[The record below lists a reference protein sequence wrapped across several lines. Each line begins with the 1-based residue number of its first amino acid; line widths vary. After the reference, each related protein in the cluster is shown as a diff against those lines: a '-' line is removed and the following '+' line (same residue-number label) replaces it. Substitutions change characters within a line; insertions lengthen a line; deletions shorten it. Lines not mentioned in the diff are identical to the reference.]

1 MEPNIRN
8 NTNKDLRMIR
18 NLLLLLLFLAVSFPN
33 ISAKPTENEHLKHL
47 LILSGKSLNYSSSIT
62 EDQIIG
68 LCSKAESLAREKKD
82 YDNLFRIEQI
92 AVNAYCLKG
101 NIGLAID
108 KARQMYEQARAL
120 DNQLGIALA
129 FQALGDTYLHSNQN
143 VQAFQAFADAEKI
156 LESNDDKLVK
166 LRLIIQQMQVA
177 TNQNQMETLQDYLL
191 KARKLLEYTDLPDKR
206 SYVFHLLFY
215 QTIYN
220 ICTKNAES
228 ARTSLEQIN
237 RLYGND
243 KAFVRGCLHLTFRYY
258 ELIGEYEKALAYC
271 DSTLTVVASGGNMNE
286 YKFLLSNKAVLLE
299 KNNMKVEACELYA
312 RSFSLSDS
320 LNKQSYAQQIDSL
333 HVAYWVD
340 QIALENA
347 AAHNTLLAWIL
358 GSSLLI
364 LIIAILFIVKIKKQN
379 RALLDS
385 KNQLKNMQQEA
396 SDSYQTKSL
405 FLSNMS
411 HELRTPLNG
420 IVGFSEILATGMEI
434 DDETKEQFGSL
445 IKQNADLLMKL
456 FNDVATFSALKDSN
470 IQFDFAKCDATLLCR
485 NVLDT
490 VDKVKRTAAEINFT
504 SSVDHLEINTDS
516 GRLQQVLINLLI
528 NATKFTP
535 QGRITLKLD
544 VNEQHEAQ
552 FSIEDTGCGIPLEKQ
567 PHIFER
573 FEKLHE
579 GVQGAGLGLSICQLI
594 INYVGGRIWID
605 SSYTDGARF
614 VFTHP
619 LNQPSESTK

>member
-1 MEPNIRN
+1 
-8 NTNKDLRMIR
+8 MIR
-18 NLLLLLLFLAVSFPN
+18 NLLLALFFFGLNLPHIHAIPTKDENLNQLLV
-33 ISAKPTENEHLKHL
+33 
-47 LILSGKSLNYSSSIT
+47 LSGKSLNYSSSIS
-62 EDQIIG
+62 EEQIIA
-68 LCSKAESLAREKKD
+68 LCKKAEASARVKQD
-82 YDNLFRIEQI
+82 YNNLFKIEQI
-92 AVNAYCLKG
+92 AINSYCLKG
-101 NIGLAID
+101 NIGLAVD
-108 KARQMYEQARAL
+108 KAKQMYEQARAL
-120 DNQLGIALA
+120 NNPLATALA
-129 FQALGDTYLHSNQN
+129 LQALGDTYLHSNQN
-143 VQAFQAFADAEKI
+143 EQAFQAFADAEKI
-156 LESNDDKLVK
+156 LESSDDKFVK
-166 LRLIIQQMQVA
+166 LRLTIQQMQVA
-177 TNQNQMETLQDYLL
+177 VNQNQMEALQSYLL
-191 KARKLLEYTDLPDKR
+191 EVRKLLDYTELPDKN
-206 SYVFHLLFY
+206 SYIFHLFFY
-215 QTIYN
+215 QTLYDISS
-220 ICTKNAES
+220 KNAES
-228 ARTSLEQIN
+228 ARASLEQIN
-237 RLYGND
+237 QLYSND
-243 KAFVRGCLHLTFRYY
+243 KAFIRGYHQLNFRYY
-258 ELIGEYEKALAYC
+258 ELIGEYGKALSYC
-271 DSTLTVVASGGNMNE
+271 DSTLNVVAAGGNMNE
-286 YKFLLSNKAVLLE
+286 YKFLLSNKAALLE
-299 KNNMKVEACELYA
+299 KNNMKPEACELYA
-312 RSFSLSDS
+312 RCFSLSDS

-347 AAHNTLLAWIL
+347 AAHNKLLAWIL

-364 LIIAILFIVKIKKQN
+364 LIIAIIFIVKIKKQN
-379 RALLDS
+379 RALLAS
-385 KNQLKNMQQEA
+385 KNQLKNMQKEA

-420 IVGFSEILATGMEI
+420 IVGFSQILATGMEI

-470 IQFDFAKCDATLLCR
+470 IQFDFAKCDAVLLCR

-490 VDKVKRTAAEINFT
+490 VDKVKRTTAEVNFA
-504 SSVDHLEINTDS
+504 SSVDYLEIDTDS

-552 FSIEDTGCGIPLEKQ
+552 FSVEDTGCGIPLEKQ

-605 SSYTDGARF
+605 SSYTEGARF

-619 LNQPSESTK
+619 LNQPESTK